1 MSKAKKDDLSL
12 YHHFR
17 AEIDIST
24 AELQELFAQEV
35 KGLRHE
41 ELLVL
46 KDSDFYTP
54 KTWTKEQEG
63 IFIKMLARAAVKAK
77 REQGAA

>member
-1 MSKAKKDDLSL
+1 MSKAKKDDLTL

-17 AEIDIST
+17 AEIGIST
-24 AELQELFAQEV
+24 EELQELFAQEV
-35 KGLRHE
+35 KGLTHD

-54 KTWTKEQEG
+54 ATWTKEQEG
-63 IFIKMLARAAVKAK
+63 IYIKMLARAAVKAK
-77 REQGAA
+77 RRGARA